1 MYCHDFND
9 KLLIYIESFIYFFIS
24 KLISKRV
31 NGNSIH
37 LYSLQR
43 VLSYNVS
50 SFRVSH
56 FLNGSCIFSDV
67 QGNPMALMA
76 LSGAGG
82 AGGGGV
88 GSMMMRLLNN
98 PYTLCK
104 ETEGVKAIP
113 CRSGNICN
121 LLSIR
126 QYRMPNL
133 MKCSPAGIGCCLK
146 DYMSLQ
152 LSKMMN

>member
-1 MYCHDFND
+1 
-9 KLLIYIESFIYFFIS
+9 
-24 KLISKRV
+24 
-31 NGNSIH
+31 
-37 LYSLQR
+37 
-43 VLSYNVS
+43 
-50 SFRVSH
+50 
-56 FLNGSCIFSDV
+56 
-67 QGNPMALMA
+67 MALMA

-82 AGGGGV
+82 AGGSGM

-113 CRSGNICN
+113 CRTGNICN
-121 LLSIR
+121 LLSLR

>member
-1 MYCHDFND
+1 MYKKTDQLMPGHCGSRTVGGNEPSPSTLPTSDTMIKEIVLALAVFSCTTSAQRNLG
-9 KLLIYIESFIYFFIS
+9 LL
-24 KLISKRV
+24 LA
-31 NGNSIH
+31 
-37 LYSLQR
+37 
-43 VLSYNVS
+43 LSS
-50 SFRVSH
+50 
-56 FLNGSCIFSDV
+56 GDV

-82 AGGGGV
+82 AGGSGV

-113 CRSGNICN
+113 CRTGNICN